1 MRKPL
6 PIIGFAVLISLSQA
20 NAASVTLLDDPAIA
34 GANRYE
40 RCLTLVKTNPRDAEG
55 AAAAWHAAGGGAA
68 ALHCEALALTGLH
81 RYGEAAARL
90 DQAAMIAPSQQR
102 DLRIALYDQAGNA
115 WLLAGNPQKA
125 EISLDT
131 AVLLAPGDE
140 DVLFDHARARAAG
153 KNWAGA
159 EADLTK
165 LLALDPDRADAW
177 VLRAS
182 ARHAEG
188 RIAEASADIAHA
200 LAVYPDYPE
209 ALVERGSMKFQAGDV
224 QGARADWQTVV
235 RDAPN
240 GDAANA
246 ARQHLAEFASAVP
259 APPAKK

>member
-1 MRKPL
+1 M
-6 PIIGFAVLISLSQA
+6 SQA
-20 NAASVTLLDDPAIA
+20 NAASVSLLDDPVIT
-34 GANRYE
+34 GANRYQ

-68 ALHCEALALTGLH
+68 ALHCEALALTGLR
-81 RYGEAAARL
+81 RYGEAAVKL
-90 DQAAMIAPSQQR
+90 DQAAMIAPGQQR
-102 DLRIALYDQAGNA
+102 DLRVALYDQAGNA
-115 WLLAGNPQKA
+115 WLLAGNPAKA
-125 EISLDT
+125 VASLDT

-140 DVLFDHARARAAG
+140 DILFDHARARAAA
-153 KNWAGA
+153 KDWSGA

-165 LLALDPDRADAW
+165 LLSLDPDRADAW

-240 GDAANA
+240 GDAAAA
-246 ARQHLAEFASAVP
+246 ARQHLAEFATQPS
-259 APPAKK
+259 PPAKPSGK